1 MTVEV
6 ETTAVSIGTLPRLQ
20 EETSEWVWSMTWSWT
35 NLLQLMFSLVGSVG
49 NLLVIL
55 VLAGRQTARYS
66 MDVFILALAV
76 ADFLTS
82 VVMIPVP
89 MAQRVPDT
97 ITGSLYCK
105 VIFPSYLLWIFIF
118 SSAYILAGMSVER
131 FVAVAYP
138 LHRHHVIT
146 KRRVYIFLAIV
157 GILSIPASA
166 HNIKVEVIGNRCQ
179 DTKPMTVKIDIAI
192 YLFFARVGFPVLTM
206 VVTQVMTALV
216 LHRQHKELNNVLS
229 AQKGGV
235 PSIHLT
241 ARNSI
246 VKMTATIVAVF
257 ILSLGPNHLMLMIAG
272 LRGTLRSYLFSP
284 LYYVFNFL
292 AFINSTANPFIYAA
306 RYPKFRTA
314 IKDVFTK
321 GLSKTKL
328 PLFDQAIDHHSGIS
342 TQITNASS
350 VSGLI

>member
-1 MTVEV
+1 MVEMD
-6 ETTAVSIGTLPRLQ
+6 TTDPDMVTLPRIP
-20 EETSEWVWSMTWSWT
+20 EEASEWVWSMTWSWT

-97 ITGSLYCK
+97 IAGSVYCK
-105 VIFPSYLLWIFIF
+105 VIYPSYLLWIFVF

-146 KRRVYIFLAIV
+146 KRRVYIFLAVV
-157 GILSIPASA
+157 GIFSIPASA
-166 HNIKVEVIGNRCQ
+166 HSVKVEVVGNTCK
-179 DTKPMTVKIDIAI
+179 DTKPMKVKVDITI
-192 YLFFARVGFPVLTM
+192 YLFAARVGFPVLTM
-206 VVTQVMTALV
+206 VVTQVLTALV
-216 LHRQHKELNNVLS
+216 LHRQHKQLENVLS

-235 PSIHLT
+235 PSIHLR
-241 ARNSI
+241 ARNNI
-246 VKMTATIVAVF
+246 VKMTGTVVAVF
-257 ILSLGPNHLMLMIAG
+257 ILSLGPSNLMFMIAG

-284 LYYVFNFL
+284 LYYALNFL

-306 RYPKFRTA
+306 RYPTFRTA
-314 IKDVFTK
+314 ITDVFTK

-328 PLFDQAIDHHSGIS
+328 PLFDQGIDHHLGVG
-342 TQITNASS
+342 TRITNASS

>member
-1 MTVEV
+1 MVEMD
-6 ETTAVSIGTLPRLQ
+6 TTDPAMATLPNIP

-35 NLLQLMFSLVGSVG
+35 NLLQLIFSLVGSIG

-97 ITGSLYCK
+97 IAGSLYCK
-105 VIFPSYLLWIFIF
+105 VIYPSYLLWIFAF

-146 KRRVYIFLAIV
+146 KRRVYIFLAVV
-157 GILSIPASA
+157 GVLSIPGSA
-166 HNIKVEVIGNRCQ
+166 QNLKVEVIGNRCQ
-179 DTKPMTVKIDIAI
+179 DTKPMNVKIDIAI
-192 YLFFARVGFPVLTM
+192 YLFFSRVGFPVLTM
-206 VVTQVMTALV
+206 VVTQVLTALV
-216 LHRQHKELNNVLS
+216 LHRQHKELENVLS

-241 ARNSI
+241 ARNNI
-246 VKMTATIVAVF
+246 VKMTATVVAVF
-257 ILSLGPNHLMLMIAG
+257 ILSLGPSNLMFMITG
-272 LRGTLRSYLFSP
+272 LRGTIRSHLFSP
-284 LYYVFNFL
+284 LYYVLNVF
-292 AFINSTANPFIYAA
+292 AFINPTANPFIYAA

-328 PLFDQAIDHHSGIS
+328 PLFDQGIDHYLGVG
-342 TQITNASS
+342 TQITNASA

>member
-1 MTVEV
+1 MVEMD
-6 ETTAVSIGTLPRLQ
+6 TTDPDMVTLPRIP

-105 VIFPSYLLWIFIF
+105 VIFPSYLLWIFVF

-146 KRRVYIFLAIV
+146 KRRVYIFLAVV
-157 GILSIPASA
+157 GVLSIPASA
-166 HNIKVEVIGNRCQ
+166 HNITVEVIGNRCQ
-179 DTKPMTVKIDIAI
+179 DTKPIDVKIDIAI
-192 YLFFARVGFPVLTM
+192 YLFVARVGFPVLTM

-216 LHRQHKELNNVLS
+216 LHRQHKGLENVLCT
-229 AQKGGV
+229 QKGGV
-235 PSIHLT
+235 PPIHLT
-241 ARNSI
+241 ARNNI
-246 VKMTATIVAVF
+246 VKMTAIVVAVF
-257 ILSLGPNHLMLMIAG
+257 ILSLGPRNLMFMVAG
-272 LRGTLRSYLFSP
+272 LRGTFRSDLFSS
-284 LYYVFNFL
+284 LYYVLNFL

-306 RYPKFRTA
+306 RYPKFRRA

-328 PLFDQAIDHHSGIS
+328 PLFDLAIDHHSGVS

-350 VSGLI
+350 VSDLI